1 MFMNAQ
7 VLEGT
12 VRASTFYD
20 QATGEPRKGF
30 TVNLK
35 VLDDDTNATYDVQLS
50 DGFPQFDEMKELRR
64 KGAGPEALE
73 EVAAR
78 LAADLP
84 KKGELLSLEVLKF
97 KGKTAAFITLVC
109 RFAQV
114 AEPVA

>member
-7 VLEGT
+7 VLEGS

-20 QATGEPRKGF
+20 QGTGAPRKGY

-35 VLDDDTNATYDVQLS
+35 VLDDDTNTTYDVQLS
-50 DGFPQFDEMKELRR
+50 DGFPHFDEMKELRR
-64 KGAGPEALE
+64 KGASEDEFGP
-73 EVAAR
+73 VV
-78 LAADLP
+78 ADLEASLP
-84 KKGELLSLEVLKF
+84 VKGTKLGLEVLKF

-114 AEPVA
+114 AQAVA

>member
-12 VRASTFYD
+12 VRSSTFYD
-20 QATGEPRKGF
+20 QATGAPRKGY

-35 VLDDDTNATYDVQLS
+35 VLDDDTNTMYDVQLS
-50 DGFPQFDEMKELRR
+50 EGFQQLEEMKELRR
-64 KGAGPEALE
+64 QGAGPEAFE
-73 EVAAR
+73 EVALR
-78 LAADLP
+78 LEQELP
-84 KKGELLSLEVLKF
+84 VKGTKLGLEVLKF

-114 AEPVA
+114 AQGVA